1 MKGRK
6 AEIEGKSR
14 MLHEVSH
21 TTAILGK
28 QESVCLVFFYIHLCK
43 NLCLLIQFNTV
54 EMF

>member
-21 TTAILGK
+21 TTASLGK
-28 QESVCLVFFYIHLCK
+28 QESVLLFFYIHLCK

>member
-21 TTAILGK
+21 TTASLGK
-28 QESVCLVFFYIHLCK
+28 QESV
-43 NLCLLIQFNTV
+43 
-54 EMF
+54 

>member
-21 TTAILGK
+21 TTASLGK
-28 QESVCLVFFYIHLCK
+28 QESVLLFFIYISVKICV
-43 NLCLLIQFNTV
+43 C
-54 EMF
+54 